1 MQTEQEE
8 FREVSLADVKKETA
22 MPRMAQSARL
32 AVSQQNR
39 RPNHVKFNL
48 EAPPKISFDLAGV
61 FTINESVAA
70 GGTIFSQGDTAETL
84 MYIQRGRVKLSVTS
98 TIDKEAIVAISGT
111 RRFSW

>member
-48 EAPPKISFDLAGV
+48 EAPPPRFHS
-61 FTINESVAA
+61 TWPEC
-70 GGTIFSQGDTAETL
+70 SQ
-84 MYIQRGRVKLSVTS
+84 
-98 TIDKEAIVAISGT
+98 
-111 RRFSW
+111 